1 MKNPNGYG
9 GIVKLKGNRRK
20 PFQVRITKGWEV
32 KDGKQRQIVQTLGYY
47 VSRKEAMLALAQY
60 NASPYDLNN
69 KNMTFSQVF
78 EKWSDRH
85 FEKYPKSKGGLISA
99 YKKCEPL
106 YKVKMTEIKKEHM
119 QNILDAYKHQS
130 EQSQTK
136 LKTIFLN
143 SFKYALENDIVTKD
157 YSQFLTINAPKVKTK
172 KEKYFNDAELKLI
185 FKNLNFE
192 VDYPVGKKSYKKL
205 CLTDTVTI
213 LLYTGLRI
221 TELLELKIKDVNI
234 KERYMLVHGTKTDDS
249 DRIIPIH
256 KDIISTIE
264 KLIKTNVTYLIE
276 IEPDTPIKNGV
287 QYRKYFFEPFMNY
300 LELSHTPHACRHTF
314 ATVMDRN
321 GVTADSVVLKRIM
334 GHANSSTTE
343 IYTHKNI
350 DDLIQAIDKF
360 KL

>member
-47 VSRKEAMLALAQY
+47 VSRKDAMLALAEY
-60 NASPYDLNN
+60 NANPYNISN

-106 YKVKMTEIKKEHM
+106 YNMKMNEIRKAHM
-119 QNILDAYKHQS
+119 QDIINAYSHQS
-130 EQSQTK
+130 IESQSK
-136 LKTIFLN
+136 IKTIFLN
-143 SFKYALENDIVTKD
+143 AFKYALENDIVTKD
-157 YSQFLTINAPKVKTK
+157 YAQFLTINAPKVKTK
-172 KEKYFNDAELKLI
+172 KEKYFNDEEIKLI
-185 FKNLNFE
+185 FNNLNFE

-276 IEPDTPIKNGV
+276 IELNTPVKNGV

-334 GHANSSTTE
+334 GHANGSTTE